1 VSDLAQGK
9 LSAADYIYYGS
20 GHELGHSFLNP
31 LTQSFADRIDAI
43 GFDFRKSGQP
53 TKVDFLN
60 ESILRAYTAY
70 ELGKHGRGDTA
81 QMVVQSEQM
90 NGYIYSDSI
99 LQLLQHYDANRGQYK
114 RFDDFLPHLLAE
126 LSERIN

>member
-1 VSDLAQGK
+1 VCSSDL
-9 LSAADYIYYGS
+9 
-20 GHELGHSFLNP
+20 
-31 LTQSFADRIDAI
+31 IDAI

-70 ELGKHGRGDTA
+70 ELGKDGRADAA

-90 NGYIYSDSI
+90 NGYIYNDAI
-99 LQLLQHYDANRGQYK
+99 LKLLQHYDANREQYK
-114 RFDDFLPHLLAE
+114 RFDDFIPHLLAE
-126 LSERIN
+126 LSKRIN